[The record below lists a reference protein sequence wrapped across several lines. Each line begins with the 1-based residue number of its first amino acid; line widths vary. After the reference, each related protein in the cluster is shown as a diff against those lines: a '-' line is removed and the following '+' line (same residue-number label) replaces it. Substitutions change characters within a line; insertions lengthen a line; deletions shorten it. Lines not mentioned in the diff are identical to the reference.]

1 MTVDPAGGARHPLG
15 VSEAACGHLAC
26 TQGAM
31 STAEQAPQTLDED
44 VVADFAALG
53 SPDDD
58 VFAEDAT
65 QQAEAIADAA
75 DRARWDEASRL
86 AHGLKSAAA
95 ALGAMRVSGLCRDI
109 EIGGRE
115 GGDAAVQRQAR
126 ALPRKVGAAV
136 DALRAFHAG
145 AYAP

>member
-1 MTVDPAGGARHPLG
+1 
-15 VSEAACGHLAC
+15 
-26 TQGAM
+26 M

-58 VFAEDAT
+58 VLAELIDVSAEDAT

-75 DRARWDEASRL
+75 DEARWGEASRL

-115 GGDAAVQRQAR
+115 GGDAAALRQAR
-126 ALPRKVGAAV
+126 ALPREVGAAV